1 MDVAEATIRLTEPQ
15 ASFLQLEIVE
25 RFIDDDE
32 EAYREV
38 AWVLLGSLER
48 SKGRQADVWNKRA
61 LREMVLYVINF
72 IDDEIELAKRGDRH
86 ALGRIGGVD
95 TIAEA
100 RAIHRSGQAILNK
113 LK

>member
-1 MDVAEATIRLTEPQ
+1 MDAAEATITLTEPQ

-48 SKGRQADVWNKRA
+48 SKGRRADVWNKRA
-61 LREMVLYVINF
+61 LRDMILDVINF
-72 IDDEIELAKRGDRH
+72 IDDEIEYAKKGDRH

-95 TIAEA
+95 TIGEA
-100 RAIHRSGQAILNK
+100 RALHRSGQAILKK
-113 LK
+113 LR

>member
-1 MDVAEATIRLTEPQ
+1 MDVAEATITLTEPQ
-15 ASFLQLEIVE
+15 SSFLQLEIVE

-32 EAYREV
+32 KAYREV
-38 AWVLLGSLER
+38 AWVLLDSLER
-48 SKGRQADVWNKRA
+48 SKGRRADVWNKRS
-61 LREMVLYVINF
+61 LREMVLGVINF
-72 IDDEIELAKRGDRH
+72 IDDEIEAAKKGDKR

-113 LK
+113 LR